1 MSAHF
6 ACLSV
11 FIYMYWTKW
20 LHPSVLNKWACRSCS
35 MWPIKTDFLASRD
48 RLAMDVPSTL
58 CAWLLLKGEGFEM
71 IASPGCGLVSVKSGQ
86 ISGCWLRWLW
96 VNCYAGMDELRCLPS
111 LAVVQELCEM
121 VGTQGTHQCLLWLSC
136 CDAWMGFGVHSFQL
150 CVWSSRLTAITQSSY
165 GSVSSQGGAHPTW
178 CGINAV
184 WDGWDTR
191 RLPSLLMAQGLGGAG
206 RACILVLAGL
216 GWEHWKWCPSALL
229 PVIMR
234 LQNCIH
240 QYFHPWV
247 KFLQVPLSSA
257 ASLNLVNGSLL
268 LVV

>member
-35 MWPIKTDFLASRD
+35 MWPIKTGFLASRD
-48 RLAMDVPSTL
+48 RLSMGVPSTL

-111 LAVVQELCEM
+111 LVVVQELCEM

-150 CVWSSRLTAITQSSY
+150 CVWSSRLRAITQSSY

-191 RLPSLLMAQGLGGAG
+191 RLPSLLMAQGVGG
-206 RACILVLAGL
+206 RA
-216 GWEHWKWCPSALL
+216 EHAFW
-229 PVIMR
+229 
-234 LQNCIH
+234 
-240 QYFHPWV
+240 Y
-247 KFLQVPLSSA
+247 
-257 ASLNLVNGSLL
+257 
-268 LVV
+268 

>member
-6 ACLSV
+6 ACLSL

-35 MWPIKTDFLASRD
+35 MWPIKTDFLAPRD
-48 RLAMDVPSTL
+48 RLSIDVPSTL
-58 CAWLLLKGEGFEM
+58 CAWQLLKGEGFEM

-86 ISGCWLRWLW
+86 ISGCWLGWLW
-96 VNCYAGMDELRCLPS
+96 VNCYTGMDELRHLPS
-111 LAVVQELCEM
+111 LVVVQELCEM

-136 CDAWMGFGVHSFQL
+136 CDAWVGFGVHSFQL
-150 CVWSSRLTAITQSSY
+150 CVKLKAKSHHPVQLWFSIFTRWCSPNLVWHQCCVGWMGYKTLTQPTY
-165 GSVSSQGGAHPTW
+165 GTGGR
-178 CGINAV
+178 V
-184 WDGWDTR
+184 V
-191 RLPSLLMAQGLGGAG
+191 G
-206 RACILVLAGL
+206 RACTLVLAGL

-234 LQNCIH
+234 LQNGIH
-240 QYFHPWV
+240 QYFHPWI

-257 ASLNLVNGSLL
+257 ASSNLVNGSLL